1 MILGNGGPA
10 ADAHNA
16 AVAAHV
22 MMVTGASD
30 PVFEAAQAAETSAT
44 ISMEKILMHKY
55 IAMFSHVEA
64 YSDWRRTDYPSLSP
78 NPNGILNAIPRRL
91 PMSGDE
97 RVNNPN
103 ATVVN
108 DILSPVWWD
117 E

>member
-1 MILGNGGPA
+1 
-10 ADAHNA
+10 
-16 AVAAHV
+16 
-22 MMVTGASD
+22 
-30 PVFEAAQAAETSAT
+30 
-44 ISMEKILMHKY
+44 MHKY